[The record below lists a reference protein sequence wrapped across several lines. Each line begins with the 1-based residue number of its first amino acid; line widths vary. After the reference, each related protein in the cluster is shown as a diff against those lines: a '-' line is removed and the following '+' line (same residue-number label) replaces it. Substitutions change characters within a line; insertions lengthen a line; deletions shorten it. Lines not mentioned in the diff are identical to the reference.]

1 MTLVIISMGVFLLA
15 AAGLSLG
22 LLLGR
27 GGIRGS
33 CRAMESLSGDACAC
47 SRNEEKSC
55 VFSGWRTLP
64 STLPPF
70 LTTTASVSRS
80 SAWPNA

>member
-1 MTLVIISMGVFLLA
+1 MTVVIISMGVFLLA

-33 CRAMESLSGDACAC
+33 CRAMESAPGDACAC
-47 SRNEEKSC
+47 AEPCPRRKRALAAAARRDME
-55 VFSGWRTLP
+55 RPT
-64 STLPPF
+64 
-70 LTTTASVSRS
+70 
-80 SAWPNA
+80 

>member
-1 MTLVIISMGVFLLA
+1 MTVILISVGVFLLA

-33 CRAMESLSGDACAC
+33 CRAMESVSGDACAC
-47 SRNEEKSC
+47 SEPCPRRRRALAAEA
-55 VFSGWRTLP
+55 
-64 STLPPF
+64 
-70 LTTTASVSRS
+70 ASREGERQT
-80 SAWPNA
+80 

>member
-47 SRNEEKSC
+47 SEPCPRRKRALAAAARRERESK
-55 VFSGWRTLP
+55 T
-64 STLPPF
+64 
-70 LTTTASVSRS
+70 
-80 SAWPNA
+80 

>member
-1 MTLVIISMGVFLLA
+1 MTVVVISIGVFLLA

-33 CRAMESLSGDACAC
+33 CRAMESAPGEACAC
-47 SRNEEKSC
+47 AEPCPRRRRELAAAERRK
-55 VFSGWRTLP
+55 RE
-64 STLPPF
+64 
-70 LTTTASVSRS
+70 AQR
-80 SAWPNA
+80 